1 MNKNKSIW
9 DDYLIDKEVNKLDKD
24 INVDVLVIGGGICGV
39 LNAYYLTQS
48 GFNVVLVEKNRLGS
62 GVTKNTTAFVSAQQ
76 DILYINRLKKISKDT
91 AIKYLD
97 ANLEAIEEFK
107 KLSYKYDFDFEIN
120 NNYIYS
126 KENIEDL
133 RKEKEFLKQ
142 NGIDCKLL
150 EEEFNKLKFLNNA
163 QMNPIKLINE
173 LSKHI
178 TYYEGTQIVHID
190 GNYAYTDMYKIK
202 ASQIILAMH
211 FPYFKLKGLFSL
223 KMYQEKSYVVSFK
236 TSLRLKDTYTNS
248 IKSKFYFRMYKDI
261 LIVGGNDIKT
271 GCVKAQFD
279 NIVEFVKKMDP
290 KAEVIDC
297 WTNQDCITLDDLP
310 YIGKIDKNLYVCTGF
325 NMWGMTS
332 AMISALLIR
341 DLMLGLETPY
351 EEVFKPNR
359 KMYKKQ
365 MFKNMVNSLKYLMK
379 IGKNRCNHLG
389 CKLTYI
395 ALDDSYECP
404 CHGSKYDKNGEV
416 LNSPANKKHKLF

>member
-1 MNKNKSIW
+1 
-9 DDYLIDKEVNKLDKD
+9 
-24 INVDVLVIGGGICGV
+24 
-39 LNAYYLTQS
+39 
-48 GFNVVLVEKNRLGS
+48 
-62 GVTKNTTAFVSAQQ
+62 
-76 DILYINRLKKISKDT
+76 
-91 AIKYLD
+91 
-97 ANLEAIEEFK
+97 
-107 KLSYKYDFDFEIN
+107 
-120 NNYIYS
+120 
-126 KENIEDL
+126 
-133 RKEKEFLKQ
+133 
-142 NGIDCKLL
+142 
-150 EEEFNKLKFLNNA
+150 
-163 QMNPIKLINE
+163 
-173 LSKHI
+173 
-178 TYYEGTQIVHID
+178 
-190 GNYAYTDMYKIK
+190 
-202 ASQIILAMH
+202 
-211 FPYFKLKGLFSL
+211 
-223 KMYQEKSYVVSFK
+223 
-236 TSLRLKDTYTNS
+236 
-248 IKSKFYFRMYKDI
+248 MYKDI

-389 CKLTYI
+389 CKLNYI

-404 CHGSKYDKNGEV
+404 CHGSKYNKNGKV
-416 LNSPANKKHKLF
+416 LNSPANKKHKPF